1 MEAFMSVFAITP
13 PADARNWLPGA
24 QFADAFTLTVS
35 DPALDARS
43 AAQRLFGRSPRWVR
57 GLLAL
62 RDAIVAP
69 FGITTS
75 KAARKIPVDRIGL
88 FPVLSETPQRLVAGL
103 DDSHLD
109 FRALVDVAPVPGGTR
124 ITATTVV
131 LTHNLLGRTY
141 LTIIMPFHR
150 LVVRAMLKQAAD

>member
-1 MEAFMSVFAITP
+1 MNVSAITP
-13 PADARNWLPGA
+13 PVDAIGWLPGA
-24 QFADAFTLTVS
+24 QFVDAFTLTVS

-43 AAQRLFGRSPRWVR
+43 AAQRLFGRSPRWLR
-57 GLLAL
+57 ALLAL

-69 FGITTS
+69 LGITTT
-75 KAARKIPVDRIGL
+75 KVARKIPADRIGM
-88 FPVLSETPQRLVAGL
+88 FPVISESPQRLVAGL

-141 LTIIMPFHR
+141 LTVIIPFHR
-150 LVVRAMLKQAAD
+150 LVVRAMLKQAAG

>member
-1 MEAFMSVFAITP
+1 MTIVEAISPA
-13 PADARNWLPGA
+13 ADARAWLPGA

-35 DPALDARS
+35 DPVLDART
-43 AAQRLFGRSPRWVR
+43 AAQRLFGKSPGWMR
-57 GLLAL
+57 GLLVL

-69 FGITTS
+69 LGITTS
-75 KAARKIPVDRIGL
+75 KTAAQAPVDRVGM

-103 DDSHLD
+103 NDSHLD
-109 FRALVDVAPVPGGTR
+109 FRVLVDVAPALGGTR

-131 LTHNLLGRTY
+131 LTHNRIGRAY

-150 LVVRAMLKQAAD
+150 LVVRALLKQAAG

>member
-1 MEAFMSVFAITP
+1 M
-13 PADARNWLPGA
+13 
-24 QFADAFTLTVS
+24 
-35 DPALDARS
+35 
-43 AAQRLFGRSPRWVR
+43 R
-57 GLLAL
+57 GLLVL

-75 KAARKIPVDRIGL
+75 RTAQRIPADRVGM

-103 DDSHLD
+103 NDSHLD
-109 FRALVDVAPVPGGTR
+109 FRVLVDVAPAQGGTR

-131 LTHNLLGRTY
+131 LTHNWIGRAY

-150 LVVRAMLKQAAD
+150 LVVRALLKQAAG

>member
-1 MEAFMSVFAITP
+1 MSVHAIAP
-13 PADARNWLPGA
+13 PADARVWLPGA

-35 DPALDARS
+35 DPALDARG
-43 AAQRLFGRSPRWVR
+43 AAQRLFGKSPGWMR
-57 GLLAL
+57 GLLVL

-75 KAARKIPVDRIGL
+75 KTAAQAPVDRVGM

-103 DDSHLD
+103 NDSHLD
-109 FRALVDVAPVPGGTR
+109 FRVLVDVAPAQGDTR

-131 LTHNLLGRTY
+131 LTHNLVGRVY

-150 LVVRAMLKQAAD
+150 LVVRALLKQAAG